1 MDEFNIDIAIKMPY
15 EFTITFGILF
25 IIISIIFIYGIIAT
39 SFVGTLIYLF
49 LI

>member
-15 EFTITFGILF
+15 EFKITFGILF
-25 IIISIIFIYGIIAT
+25 TIISIIFIYGIIA